1 MNSSPKQLQIKDF
14 DYNLPDEKIAKHP
27 LAERDASKL
36 LIYKHGEIKTDNF
49 IHLAGYLPENALIIF
64 NNTKVVEA
72 RLLFK
77 KPSGTT
83 IEIFCLEP
91 AGDYADITTAMLQHE
106 HVLWKCLAGNAKKWK
121 DEILVKQLLHNG
133 KEIELSAKKLSRQAE
148 NFIIEF
154 SWNDEQL
161 SFAEV
166 LHIAGV
172 IPLPPYMHR
181 DAEEDDKKRYQ
192 TVYAKYDGSVA
203 APTAG
208 LHFTDNV
215 FEKLSAKKIERD
227 FVTLHVGAG
236 TFKPV
241 KTETIEAH
249 EMHSEFFEVSIELI
263 KKLMAKSSNKIIA
276 VGTTSLRTLESL
288 YWMGVKIRQ
297 RSAVS
302 GQQNIPIDDIT
313 IHQWDVYELDAENIP
328 VEDALRALVEWMA
341 VHKLDK
347 LIAKTQIIIAPP
359 YKLKVADILITNFH
373 QPKSTL
379 LLLVAAVIGNDW
391 KKVYDYALNNNF
403 RFLSYGDSC
412 LFFAL

>member
-1 MNSSPKQLQIKDF
+1 MNSSPKQLEIKDF
-14 DYNLPDEKIAKHP
+14 DYDLPDEKIAKHP

-36 LIYKHGEIKTDNF
+36 LIYKDGAIKADNF
-49 IHLAGYLPENALIIF
+49 THLANYLPENALIIF

-77 KPSGTT
+77 KATGTT

-91 AGDYADITTAMLQHE
+91 ADDYADITTAMLQHKK
-106 HVLWKCLAGNAKKWK
+106 VLWKCLAGNAKKWK
-121 DEILVKQLLHNG
+121 DEILVKKILHNG
-133 KEIELSAKKLSRQAE
+133 KEMELSAKKISRRGE

-181 DAEEDDKKRYQ
+181 DADDDDKSRYQ

-208 LHFTDNV
+208 LHFTDKV
-215 FEKLSAKKIERD
+215 FEKLSAKNIERD

-241 KTETIEAH
+241 KTATIEAH
-249 EMHSEFFEVSIELI
+249 EMHSEFFEVSAALI
-263 KKLMAKSSNKIIA
+263 QKLIHQSNQNIIA

-288 YWMGVKIRQ
+288 YWMGVKICQ
-297 RSAVS
+297 RSTVNC
-302 GQQNIPIDDIT
+302 QQGITVDDIT
-313 IHQWDVYELDAENIP
+313 IHQWDAYELNDENISL
-328 VEDALRALVEWMA
+328 EDALHALLEWMKA
-341 VHKLDK
+341 NKHDK
-347 LIAKTQIIIAPP
+347 LIAKTQIIIAPS
-359 YKLKVADILITNFH
+359 YKLKVANVLITNFH

-412 LFFAL
+412 LFFSS